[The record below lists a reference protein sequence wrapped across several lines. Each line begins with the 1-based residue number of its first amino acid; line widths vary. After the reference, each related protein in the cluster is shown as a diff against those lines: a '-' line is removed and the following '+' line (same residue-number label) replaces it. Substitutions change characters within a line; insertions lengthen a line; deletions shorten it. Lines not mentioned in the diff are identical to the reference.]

1 LRDLGPPSTIELLG
15 WTAAGVFTTSY
26 FFTRP
31 GILRRVQ
38 MLGAALWLVYGVLL
52 AAYPVVVANLMNLV
66 AMGWSE
72 WRAARRGAQT
82 EEVATVVARS

>member
-1 LRDLGPPSTIELLG
+1 MIEVLG

-38 MLGAALWLVYGVLL
+38 MTGAALWLLYGVLL
-52 AAYPVVVANLMNLV
+52 GAHPVVIANLMNLL
-66 AMGWSE
+66 AMSWSE
-72 WRAARRGAQT
+72 WRAIRRVGPG
-82 EEVATVVARS
+82 EEIATVVARR